1 MLVFVA
7 IALLGNIVSFAGVKN
22 ASKNVPLDP
31 GVRYGV
37 LDNGM
42 TYYIRSNELPENRAD
57 FYIVFNVG
65 AILEDDNQNG
75 LAHLTE
81 HMAFNGTK
89 NFPKKGVLDF
99 LERNGVA
106 FGHNV
111 NAFTSLDVTAYN
123 LNDVPLTEESVIDS
137 SLLVST

>member
-1 MLVFVA
+1 MKKLL
-7 IALLGNIVSFAGVKN
+7 ITCLSLLLLGSLALNAGVKE
-22 ASKNVPLDP
+22 SGEKIPLDP
-31 GVRYGV
+31 QVRYGV
-37 LDNGM
+37 LENGM
-42 TYYIRSNELPENRAD
+42 TYYIRSNDLPKDRAD

-65 AILEDDNQNG
+65 AILENDNQDG

-123 LNDVPLTEESVIDS
+123 LNDVPVTDESVVDT
-137 SLLVST
+137 SL

>member
-1 MLVFVA
+1 MKKFILALSTILVLSS
-7 IALLGNIVSFAGVKN
+7 IALWAQTSDNVALD
-22 ASKNVPLDP
+22 SKVI
-31 GVRYGV
+31 YGH

-42 TYYIRSNELPENRAD
+42 TYYIRANTLPKERAD

-65 AILEDDNQNG
+65 AILENDNQDG

-81 HMAFNGTK
+81 HMAFNGTE

-111 NAFTSLDVTAYN
+111 NAFTGTDVTAYN
-123 LNDVPLTEESVIDS
+123 LNDVPLDDPR
-137 SLLVST
+137 

>member
-1 MLVFVA
+1 MKKTILISIA
-7 IALLGNIVSFAGVKN
+7 ILLLGNFASFAGVNETGK
-22 ASKNVPLDP
+22 KVPLDP
-31 GVRYGV
+31 SVRYGV

-65 AILEDDNQNG
+65 AILENDNQDG

-81 HMAFNGTK
+81 HMAFNGTE

-99 LERNGVA
+99 LERNRCCIR
-106 FGHNV
+106 
-111 NAFTSLDVTAYN
+111 T
-123 LNDVPLTEESVIDS
+123 
-137 SLLVST
+137 